1 MDTSHYGITFY
12 LVRNKRYILDDLKK
26 IDDESCKLVRK
37 FGDKSTIYTDKY
49 IYEFE
54 NVDLIYVKNVAIFI
68 QRKNYEDKKLQR
80 WINSLPPKI
89 NDKGFS
95 YDYSEQNIEI
105 DGGDYPTPEELLK
118 RIKKKREK
126 LEKLKTK
133 K

>member
-1 MDTSHYGITFY
+1 MDTSNIGITFY

-37 FGDKSTIYTDKY
+37 FNEKSTIYTDKY
-49 IYEFE
+49 IYEFK
-54 NVDLIYVKNVAIFI
+54 NVDRIHVENLAIFI
-68 QRKNYEDKKLQR
+68 QRKNYEDKELQE

-95 YDYSEQNIEI
+95 YEYSEENIEI
-105 DGGDYPTPEELLK
+105 DHGDFPTPEELLK
-118 RIKKKREK
+118 RLKKKREQ
-126 LEKLKTK
+126 LEKLRTK

>member
-26 IDDESCKLVRK
+26 IDDELCKLVRK
-37 FGDKSTIYTDKY
+37 YGEKSTIYTDKY

-54 NVDLIYVKNVAIFI
+54 NVDLIYVENVAIFI
-68 QRKNYEDKKLQR
+68 QRKNYEDKELQK
-80 WINSLPPKI
+80 WIKSLPPKR

-95 YDYSEQNIEI
+95 YEYSEQNIEI

-118 RIKKKREK
+118 RIKKKKEI
-126 LEKLKTK
+126 LEKLRK
-133 K
+133 KK